1 VKKTYKI
8 EVSKKA
14 SKFIL
19 SQPKNQKERLLKA
32 IYKLP
37 EGEISPLKGY
47 EPMQRIRVG
56 DYRIIFEI
64 DENQSLIRVLVIGNR
79 GDIYKKI

>member
-1 VKKTYKI
+1 VKKTYEI
-8 EVSKKA
+8 EISKKA

-19 SQPKNQKERLLKA
+19 SQPKEQQKRLLKA

-37 EGEISPLKGY
+37 EGEISSLKGY
-47 EPMQRIRVG
+47 ESMQRMRIG

-64 DENQSLIRVLVIGNR
+64 DEKQSLIRVLIIGNR
-79 GDIYKKI
+79 GDVYKKI